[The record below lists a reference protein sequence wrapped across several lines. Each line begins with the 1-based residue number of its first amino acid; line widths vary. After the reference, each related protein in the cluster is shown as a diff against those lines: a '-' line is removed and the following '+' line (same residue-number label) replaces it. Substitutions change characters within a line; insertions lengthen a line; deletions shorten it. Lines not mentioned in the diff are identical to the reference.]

1 VRKNG
6 QLTINIRNEMELSNS
21 VALAASDEIE
31 FIRQWVK
38 DYDVDSPV
46 FITVAGIVYHVIGRI
61 HNGICDEVNSHKLSN
76 NLVYTGLDAAKCAIN
91 QLKNLVSEIEIK
103 IQKEE
108 GSKDYADFI
117 NKEKLK
123 HLH

>member
-1 VRKNG
+1 
-6 QLTINIRNEMELSNS
+6 MELSNS